1 MDSDARGHSGA
12 EEGGG
17 AHSRWQPEKENYSIA
32 IPREELT
39 ISEDGRTVCFEFQEG
54 ENTMDWSWVPL
65 PVGYAQGEGDPTG
78 HIFGMD
84 RRAAHSHP
92 SEGQHAA
99 AGDT

>member
-17 AHSRWQPEKENYSIA
+17 AHSRWQPEQDYYSTANSKGRIDY
-32 IPREELT
+32 

-84 RRAAHSHP
+84 WNGSKGCTFP
-92 SEGQHAA
+92 P
-99 AGDT
+99 